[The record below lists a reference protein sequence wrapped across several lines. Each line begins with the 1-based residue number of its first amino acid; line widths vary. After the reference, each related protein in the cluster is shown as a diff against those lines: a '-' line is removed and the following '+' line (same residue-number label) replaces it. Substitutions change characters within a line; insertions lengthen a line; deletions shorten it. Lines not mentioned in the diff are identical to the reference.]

1 MKEPKRVQK
10 AITTIDKMIDY
21 LHYYMGDT
29 PEFKNMVKVELQDIE
44 DLLIELA
51 VDQKVQNIRLAKKL
65 KAVWEAR
72 EDSKKLDKP
81 LEIKETS
88 KKDR

>member
-10 AITTIDKMIDY
+10 AIATLDKMIDY

-29 PEFKNMVKVELQDIE
+29 IEFKKMVRVELQEVE
-44 DLLIELA
+44 DLLRELA

-65 KAVWEAR
+65 KALWEAR
-72 EDSKKLDKP
+72 EDSEKLDKQ
-81 LEIKETS
+81 S
-88 KKDR
+88 